1 MLISVKR
8 LTKYVTRIDAL
19 GWDGCYHQINNN
31 YDNRLKGH
39 WTIRTLQSNSEQ
51 TIVSASP
58 RNIPLLAFS
67 LSLTVFVTNLS
78 WKLQP
83 KWILAVEIKQCH
95 HKNCLFNKW
104 YDKTM
109 SPVRWRK
116 LLESFIPFH
125 CISSPRTLHVS
136 RVFPL
141 LSRHLLSTESPIED
155 HYLFDC
161 SPTDPV

>member
-1 MLISVKR
+1 MPLSVKL
-8 LTKYVTRIDAL
+8 LTKYVIRIYAF
-19 GWDGCYHQINNN
+19 GSDGCYHQINNN
-31 YDNRLKGH
+31 YDKRLKRQ
-39 WTIRTLQSNSEQ
+39 WTIRTLP
-51 TIVSASP
+51 TIVSATQ
-58 RNIPLLAFS
+58 RNISLLAFS
-67 LSLTVFVTNLS
+67 LYLTVFVKDLS
-78 WKLQP
+78 WKLKP
-83 KWILAVEIKQCH
+83 KWILAVEIEQCD
-95 HKNCLFNKW
+95 HKNCLFGKW
-104 YDKTM
+104 YDETT